1 MSGMDIAPIVRAQDY
16 TIIKHNEDVK
26 TDIDQNNFNIA
37 RDRRESQQNTEVVNT
52 SESRWNSKDPD
63 AREKGSNEYYGDGG
77 NSRRENTQKHVP
89 NDKVVVKSPVG
100 GGFDLKI

>member
-1 MSGMDIAPIVRAQDY
+1 MAGMDIAPIVRAQDY

-26 TDIDQNNFNIA
+26 NDVDQNNFGIA
-37 RDRRESQQNTEVVNT
+37 RDRRETQQNTEVVNT

-77 NSRRENTQKHVP
+77 SSRRESRPEKPQ
-89 NDKVVVKSPVG
+89 DKVVVKGPMG

>member
-1 MSGMDIAPIVRAQDY
+1 MAGMDIAPIVRAQDY

-26 TDIDQNNFNIA
+26 NDVDQNNFGIA
-37 RDRRESQQNTEVVNT
+37 RDRRETQQNTEVVNT

-77 NSRRENTQKHVP
+77 SSRRESRPEKPQ
-89 NDKVVVKSPVG
+89 DKVVVKGPVS
-100 GGFDLKI
+100 GGFDLKV

>member
-26 TDIDQNNFNIA
+26 TDIDQNNFSIA
-37 RDRRESQQNTEVVNT
+37 RDRKESQQNTEVVNT

-63 AREKGSNEYYGDGG
+63 AREKGSNEYHGDGG
-77 NSRRENTQKHVP
+77 SSRRDHNGKPVP

-100 GGFDLKI
+100 GGFDLKV

>member
-1 MSGMDIAPIVRAQDY
+1 MAGMDIAPIVRAQDY

-26 TDIDQNNFNIA
+26 NDVDQNNIGIA
-37 RDRRESQQNTEVVNT
+37 RDRRETQQNTDVVNT

-77 NSRRENTQKHVP
+77 SSRRESRPEKPQ
-89 NDKVVVKSPVG
+89 DKVVVKGPAS

>member
-1 MSGMDIAPIVRAQDY
+1 MAGMDIAPIVRAQDY

-26 TDIDQNNFNIA
+26 NDVDQNNIGIA
-37 RDRRESQQNTEVVNT
+37 RDRRETQQNTDVVNT

-77 NSRRENTQKHVP
+77 SSRRESRPGKPQ
-89 NDKVVVKSPVG
+89 DKVVVKGPVS
-100 GGFDLKI
+100 GGFDLKV

>member
-1 MSGMDIAPIVRAQDY
+1 MAGMDIAPIVRAQDY

-26 TDIDQNNFNIA
+26 NDVDQNNFGIA
-37 RDRRESQQNTEVVNT
+37 RDRRETQQNTEVVNT

-77 NSRRENTQKHVP
+77 SARRENRPEKPH
-89 NDKVVVKSPVG
+89 DKVVVKGPMG